1 MIEVDDVSKRHR
13 DRWAVRE
20 LSFTVRPGRVTGFLG
35 PNGSGKSSTLRMAVG
50 LDAPTTGRVLVH
62 GRRYAELPRPLT
74 RVGALLDA
82 RSVHPGRTAR
92 AHLQALAATHVF
104 PRRRVEEVLEL
115 VGLTEVAH
123 RRTGGFSLGMGQRL
137 GIAAALLGDPDVVLL
152 DEPVN
157 GLDPDGVRWL
167 RTLLRRLADEGR
179 TVLVSSHLLGEMA
192 GTADHVVVLGRGR
205 LLADAPL
212 ADLLASVS
220 RPAVR
225 VRSPEARRLRE
236 LLSGPGVV
244 LSAPAGDVLRVE
256 GVPAERVGELA
267 RAHGVP
273 VHELV
278 PEQPSL
284 EEAFAALTQD
294 AVEFDAGR
302 VLR

>member
-1 MIEVDDVSKRHR
+1 MIEVDCVSKRHR

-20 LSFTVRPGRVTGFLG
+20 LSVTVHPGRVTGFLG

-50 LDAPTTGRVLVH
+50 LDAPTSGRVLVH
-62 GRRYAELPRPLT
+62 GRRYAELPAPLT

-82 RSVHPGRTAR
+82 RSMHPGRTAR
-92 AHLQALAATHVF
+92 AHLQALAATHGF
-104 PRRRVEEVLEL
+104 SRRRVAEVLEL
-115 VGLTEVAH
+115 VGLTDVAH
-123 RRTGGFSLGMGQRL
+123 RRAGGFSLGMGQRL

-167 RTLLRRLADEGR
+167 RALLRQLADEGR
-179 TVLVSSHLLGEMA
+179 TVLVSSHLLAEMA
-192 GTADHVVVLGRGR
+192 GTADHLVVLGRGR

-212 ADLLASVS
+212 AELLSTVN

-225 VRSPEARRLRE
+225 VRTPQVHRLRC
-236 LLSGPGVV
+236 LLTGPDLV
-244 LSAPAGDVLRVE
+244 LSTPGEDQLRVE
-256 GVPAERVGELA
+256 GATAERVGEVA
-267 RAHGVP
+267 RAHGIP
-273 VHELV
+273 LHELV
-278 PEQPSL
+278 AEQPSL
-284 EEAFAALTQD
+284 EEAFAALTRD

>member
-50 LDAPTTGRVLVH
+50 LDAPTAGRVLVH

-92 AHLQALAATHVF
+92 AHLQALAATHGF
-104 PRRRVEEVLEL
+104 PRRRVAEVLEL

-167 RTLLRRLADEGR
+167 RALLRRLADEGR

-225 VRSPEARRLRE
+225 VRSPEARRLRG

>member
-1 MIEVDDVSKRHR
+1 MIDVDCVSKRHG
-13 DRWAVRE
+13 DRWAVRD
-20 LSFTVRPGRVTGFLG
+20 LTVTVHPGRVTGLLG

-50 LDAPTTGRVLVH
+50 LDAPTSGRVLVD
-62 GRRYAELPRPLT
+62 GRRYADHPWPLT

-82 RSVHPGRTAR
+82 RGVHPGRTAR
-92 AHLQALAATHVF
+92 AHLHVLAATHRL
-104 PRRRVEEVLEL
+104 PRRRVDEVLDL
-115 VGLTEVAH
+115 VGLTDVAH
-123 RRTGGFSLGMGQRL
+123 RRSGGFSLGMSQRL
-137 GIAAALLGDPDVVLL
+137 GIAAALLGDPAVVLL

-167 RTLLRRLADEGR
+167 RALLRQLADQGR
-179 TVLVSSHLLGEMA
+179 TVLVSSHLLAEMA
-192 GTADHVVVLGRGR
+192 TTADHLVVLGRGR

-212 ADLLASVS
+212 GELLASVS

-225 VRSPEARRLRE
+225 VRTPDARRLHG
-236 LLSGPGVV
+236 LLAAPGVL

-256 GVPAERVGELA
+256 GATAERISELA
-267 RAHGVP
+267 REHGLP

-284 EEAFAALTQD
+284 EDAFAALTED

-302 VLR
+302 VSR

>member
-1 MIEVDDVSKRHR
+1 MIDVDEVSKRHG

-20 LSFTVRPGRVTGFLG
+20 LSFTVHPGRVTGFLG

-50 LDAPTTGRVLVH
+50 LDAPTSGRVLVA
-62 GRRYAELPRPLT
+62 GRRYAEHPAPLT

-82 RSVHPGRTAR
+82 TGVHPGRTAR
-92 AHLQALAATHVF
+92 AHLQALAATHRF
-104 PRRRVEEVLEL
+104 SRRRVEEVLEL
-115 VGLTEVAH
+115 VGLSEVAA
-123 RRTGGFSLGMGQRL
+123 RRAGGFSLGMSQRL

-157 GLDPDGVRWL
+157 GLDPAGVSWL
-167 RTLLRRLADEGR
+167 RTLLRQLADEGR
-179 TVLVSSHLLGEMA
+179 TVFVSSHLLGEMA

-205 LLADAPL
+205 LLADTSL
-212 ADLLASVS
+212 AELLGSVA

-225 VRSPEARRLRE
+225 VRTPDARRLRG
-236 LLSGPGVV
+236 LLQGLDLV
-244 LSAPAGDVLRVE
+244 LTAPADDELRIE
-256 GVPAERVGELA
+256 GTTAERVSEVA
-267 RAHGVP
+267 RAHAVP

-278 PEQPSL
+278 TEQPSL